1 MKKSRKKISG
11 GIFEILTIVISFI
24 YIIPVLLVIVNAFKP
39 LGNILK
45 NPFKLPESFFLDNI
59 VYVLDSMNY
68 IQVLFNTVRISVV
81 VVILTILIS
90 SMTGW
95 MLTRDGS
102 KLSGIIMMLLMASL
116 MVPFQSYMIPL
127 NNLINKIGLND
138 TTWGYIWVQMT
149 LYAPM
154 GVFMYTGFVK
164 SIPSSLEEAAR
175 LDGASVSQVFFKI
188 AFPLMKPITASISVL
203 YSLWIWNDYMLA
215 SLMLKSNA
223 RKTITVS
230 IYSFFSMYNNRWDYA
245 ITAVAFSVI
254 PITILYIL
262 LQKYVVAGVTAGAVK
277 G

>member
-11 GIFEILTIVISFI
+11 GIFEALTIVISFI